1 MPLSTTVADDLLNTW
16 GSTYATYMS
25 LHSAYS
31 ASGGNELSGGS
42 YARVAVT
49 WGSASSNS
57 IALSGT
63 PYNLNAPSST
73 TVEFIGFWNA
83 SSSGT
88 FAGMVPAGN
97 ASAYTFSAP
106 SATSTLLA
114 PGSGY
119 SSAQTVVLFNTGGS
133 TLPSGLTAGTIYY
146 VKSPSSDSFQ
156 LSASSGGTA
165 ITISADG
172 SGYVQAI
179 TAESFGSAGTFTVTS
194 GSWSMV

>member
-1 MPLSTTVADDLLNTW
+1 MPLSTTIADDLLNYW
-16 GSTYATYMS
+16 GSNDATYMS

-31 ASGGNELSGGS
+31 ASGANELSGGS

-63 PYNLNAPSST
+63 PYNLNAPSSS

-83 SSSGT
+83 SSGGT

-97 ASAYTFSAP
+97 ASAYAFSAP

-114 PGSGY
+114 PGSSY
-119 SSAQTVVLFNTGGS
+119 SANVQVVVFNTGGS
-133 TLPSGLTAGTIYY
+133 ALPSGLTAGTVYWT
-146 VKSPSSDSFQ
+146 KSPSSDSFE
-156 LSASSGGTA
+156 LSATNGGSA
-165 ITISADG
+165 ISLSADG
-172 SGYVQAI
+172 SGYVQGI
-179 TAESFGSAGTFTVTS
+179 TPETFGSAGTFTVTS